1 MVFVDFAKTY
11 PPIYLDM
18 NSKFILMRI
27 NCFFTIFYNGHLRSV
42 SKRKRSNCVYK
53 NYRISSDLIYVFI
66 LFKCVTIEIVIIIKG
81 VEEKVKRLV

>member
-42 SKRKRSNCVYK
+42 PKRKIVTVLTEITE
-53 NYRISSDLIYVFI
+53 ISSDLIYVFI